1 MRFGTTLLRFVIL
14 CLILSSLV
22 VSGNAQ
28 VGNKSSATP
37 EPDKRVKK
45 LLEEKD
51 FQFTVSSS
59 GNYQVICKFDDGRT
73 QLVTI
78 RTKTY
83 TLHHMEIREVDSKGY
98 QVDEE
103 IPTEVLLAALKKNAG
118 VKLGAF
124 QLIES
129 GDTRALLFN
138 AQIAAD
144 TDAETLYRTIF
155 AVAKTADEF
164 EQEWITGDDY

>member
-1 MRFGTTLLRFVIL
+1 MKFGTRFFKVGIL
-14 CLILSSLV
+14 CLIVSIAF

-28 VGNKSSATP
+28 IGNKGGSTP

-45 LLEEKD
+45 LLDEKD
-51 FQFTVSSS
+51 FKYTVSSA

-103 IPTEVLLAALKKNAG
+103 IPTEVLLSALKKNAG

-129 GDTRALLFN
+129 GDTKALLFN

-155 AVAKTADEF
+155 AVAKSADEF
-164 EQEWITGDDY
+164 EQEWVTGDDY

>member
-1 MRFGTTLLRFVIL
+1 MKFGNRVLKIGVVFLVL
-14 CLILSSLV
+14 CSLF

-28 VGNKSSATP
+28 VGNKSGSTP

-83 TLHHMEIREVDSKGY
+83 KLHHMEIREVDSKGF

-103 IPTEVLLAALKKNAG
+103 ISADVLNAALKKNAG

-164 EQEWITGDDY
+164 ELEWVTGDDY

>member
-1 MRFGTTLLRFVIL
+1 MKHATRLVKTGVF
-14 CLILSSLV
+14 CLVMSMMF

-28 VGNKSSATP
+28 IGNKPSGQ
-37 EPDKRVKK
+37 EPDKRIEK
-45 LLEEKD
+45 LLKAKD
-51 FQFTVSSS
+51 FKFTISNS
-59 GNYQVICKFDDGRT
+59 GNYQVICKFDDDRT
-73 QLVTI
+73 QLVTV
-78 RTKTY
+78 RSKTY
-83 TLHHMEIREVDSKGY
+83 QLHHMEIREVDSKGY
-98 QVDEE
+98 Q
-103 IPTEVLLAALKKNAG
+103 TEDDLTNEVMMAALRKNAG

-129 GDTRALLFN
+129 GDTKALLFN

-164 EQEWITGDDY
+164 EQEWVSGDDY